1 MTFADFVIEFNRTL
15 NLTIPLPPGV
25 EVMKPFTNKNT
36 LEISEKFYRKFYS
49 DDYKRILILG
59 INPGRFGGGIT
70 GIPFTDPVK
79 LENICGIH
87 NQMKKVTEPSAS
99 FVYDMIGAYGGPE
112 KFYSI
117 YFIHAVCPLGFT
129 KDGINCNYY
138 DSKPLE
144 QALTP
149 FITKSLKQ
157 ILSFPV
163 NVDRCYCLGNGK
175 NFTYLSNLNNSHR
188 FFKEIIP
195 LPHPR
200 WIVQYRR
207 KKYWEFIQEYLEK
220 LG

>member
-1 MTFADFVIEFNRTL
+1 MSFANYVIEFNQKL
-15 NLTIPLPPGV
+15 NLNIPLPRGV
-25 EVMKPFTNKNT
+25 EVMNPFIDLDILK
-36 LEISEKFYRKFYS
+36 ISATFYRKFFS
-49 DDYKRILILG
+49 DENKRILILG

-79 LENICGIH
+79 LENSCGIT
-87 NQMKKVTEPSAS
+87 NNLKKITEPSAG
-99 FVYDMIGAYGGPE
+99 FIYDMIETYGGPE
-112 KFYSI
+112 LFYSK

-129 KDGINCNYY
+129 KEGVNYNYY
-138 DSKPLE
+138 DSKHLE
-144 QALTP
+144 TAVTP
-149 FITKSLKQ
+149 FVIQSLKQ

-163 NVDRCYCLGNGK
+163 NVDLCYCLGNGK
-175 NFTYLSNLNNSHR
+175 NFAYLSSINNSHH

-207 KKYWEFIQEYLEK
+207 KKYGEFIQEYLEK

>member
-1 MTFADFVIEFNRTL
+1 MSFANYVIEFNQKLDL
-15 NLTIPLPPGV
+15 NIPLPRGV
-25 EVMKPFTNKNT
+25 EVINPFINQDTQRVSAT
-36 LEISEKFYRKFYS
+36 FYRKFFS
-49 DDYKRILILG
+49 DENKRILILG

-79 LENICGIH
+79 LENSCEIT
-87 NQMKKVTEPSAS
+87 NNLKKIAEPSAG
-99 FVYDMIGAYGGPE
+99 FIYDMIETYGGPE
-112 KFYSI
+112 LFYSK

-129 KDGINCNYY
+129 KDGVNYNYY

-144 QALTP
+144 KAVTP
-149 FITKSLKQ
+149 FVIQSLKK

-163 NVDRCYCLGNGK
+163 NVDLCYCLGNGK
-175 NFTYLSNLNNSHR
+175 NFAYLSSINNSHH

-207 KKYWEFIQEYLEK
+207 KKYGEFIQEYLEK
-220 LG
+220 LD